1 MDGRCKV
8 AEDRKTL
15 QGPPELIIE
24 VLSPGTA
31 RARQDRGRKFKLY
44 ERFGVK
50 EYWMIDPTGE
60 YAEIWFL
67 EGDRFVRL
75 GVFGPEDT
83 FNSPLLAKDVL
94 LKKVFEY

>member
-1 MDGRCKV
+1 
-8 AEDRKTL
+8 
-15 QGPPELIIE
+15 
-24 VLSPGTA
+24 
-31 RARQDRGRKFKLY
+31 
-44 ERFGVK
+44 VK